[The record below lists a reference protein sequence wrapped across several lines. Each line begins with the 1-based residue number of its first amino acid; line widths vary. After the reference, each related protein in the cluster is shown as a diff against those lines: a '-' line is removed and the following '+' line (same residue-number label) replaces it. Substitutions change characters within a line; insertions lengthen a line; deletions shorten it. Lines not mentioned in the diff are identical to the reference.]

1 MNVLDFLWTFFPMVF
16 PEAQL
21 PAGELLENE
30 PTLKRKSPQ
39 GIQA

>member
-1 MNVLDFLWTFFPMVF
+1 MSVLDFLWTFFPMVF

-21 PAGELLENE
+21 PAGVLENE
-30 PTLKRKSPQ
+30 PTLKHKSPQ

>member
-21 PAGELLENE
+21 PAGVLENE
-30 PTLKRKSPQ
+30 PTLKRKSSQ

>member
-1 MNVLDFLWTFFPMVF
+1 MVF

-21 PAGELLENE
+21 PAGVLENE

>member
-1 MNVLDFLWTFFPMVF
+1 MNVLDFPWTFFPMVF

-21 PAGELLENE
+21 PAGVLENE
-30 PTLKRKSPQ
+30 PTLKCKSPQ